1 MKNKRTTILLLF
13 LIAGMAFFFPGCIL
27 SNELI
32 IEEIPGQIGK
42 VSRYFTYQVITFD
55 PNNGDLA
62 YSLSGEPEGM
72 QISSGGLITWTPGEN
87 QIGGHTVEVEVSN
100 GSDSSIEQFEIT
112 VEAIYLSSLSV
123 NPSIMTIN
131 KGQSKTINSITA
143 HYDDDSSADI
153 ELNACT
159 YQSNVSSV
167 TVSKGVITV
176 STACG
181 VPAAKITVS
190 YSEGDITKN
199 ATVNIYIPGGGG

>member
-1 MKNKRTTILLLF
+1 MKRKTLIISLF
-13 LIAGMAFFFPGCIL
+13 LMTFTLFSLSGCIVNNKL
-27 SNELI
+27 V
-32 IEEIPGQIGK
+32 IEEIPNQIAK
-42 VSRYFTYQVITFD
+42 VDQEFTYQIIAHDQT
-55 PNNGDLA
+55 NSELS
-62 YSLSGEPEGM
+62 YTLSGEPEGM
-72 QISSGGLITWTPGEN
+72 QINSTGLITWTPGEN
-87 QIGGHTVEVEVSN
+87 QMGGHTVEVEVSN

-123 NPSIMTIN
+123 NPSSMIIN

-159 YQSNVSSV
+159 YQSNVASVSVSS
-167 TVSKGVITV
+167 GVVKV

-181 VPAAKITVS
+181 VPNAKITIS
-190 YSEGDITKN
+190 YTEGDITKS